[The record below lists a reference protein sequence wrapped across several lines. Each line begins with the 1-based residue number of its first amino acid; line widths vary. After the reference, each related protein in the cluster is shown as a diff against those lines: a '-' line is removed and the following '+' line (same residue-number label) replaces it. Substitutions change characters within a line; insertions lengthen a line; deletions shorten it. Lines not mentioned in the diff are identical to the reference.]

1 MIIILRRP
9 WTLALL
15 LALTSAACLVIADG
29 AKAAV
34 TIKAYTAKVGTRS
47 RLVVTITNT
56 RSFTRATKPRGVR
69 VRAGVATYTLAHV
82 AGTAKAAGPISR
94 WQTSASATFNNFL
107 GKRVTTSVRTLAG
120 TSTTSRT
127 VTAPPSGGGGGTSL
141 FGTPPGR
148 ELTGQAA
155 WNYIKPYFLD
165 SRFASATGSYNHC
178 AGGQM
183 VTIDGGFSA
192 WEGSFQRHGSAG
204 NDTQTYKTNIQ
215 DGHSPWVRA
224 DGSWIIT
231 VGIDPQSSN
240 EGYLWRVAADG
251 TVEGDYNPPSPEGG
265 RSVSLPRLKWQRG
278 AGC

>member
-1 MIIILRRP
+1 MIAILRRP

-34 TIKAYTAKVGTRS
+34 TIKAYTAKVGTKS
-47 RLVVTITNT
+47 RLVVNITST
-56 RSFTRATKPRGVR
+56 KSFTRTTKPRGVK
-69 VRAGVATYTLAHV
+69 VRAGVATYTLTRA
-82 AGTAKAAGPISR
+82 AGTAKTSR
-94 WQTSASATFNNFL
+94 WQTPASASFNNFV
-107 GKRVTTSVRTLAG
+107 GKHVSTIVRSLARTT
-120 TSTTSRT
+120 TTTRT

-141 FGTPPGR
+141 FGHPSR
-148 ELTGQAA
+148 ELMGQAA
-155 WNYIKPYFLD
+155 WDYIKGYFLD

-204 NDTQTYKTNIQ
+204 NETQTYKTVIQ
-215 DGHSPWVRA
+215 AGHNPWVRA

-231 VGIDPQSSN
+231 VGIDPLSSN

-251 TVEGDYNPPSPEGG
+251 TVEGDYNPPSSEGG